1 MAIPKETA
9 KTHLEAY
16 MAIKGTKQGTIKGES
31 YRKGL
36 EGKLRLLDFEMAA
49 VAPRDLA
56 TGQASGK
63 RQHQPFSFTTE
74 VGSATPQL
82 MQACVTNEVLK
93 TVDVSVYK
101 HDAEGQEQEYL
112 KFQFQDATVSRY
124 ELSGND
130 PDSEVPLARFEI
142 TFRTVEVDA
151 GKVVMKDDW
160 TTRA

>member
-1 MAIPKETA
+1 MAIEKETA
-9 KTHLEAY
+9 KTHLEAF

-31 YRKGL
+31 YRKGQ

-74 VGSATPQL
+74 VGSSTPQL

-101 HDAEGQEQEYL
+101 HDAAGQEQEYL
-112 KFQFQDATVSRY
+112 KLHFDDATVSKY
-124 ELSGND
+124 EITGNH
-130 PDSEVPLARFEI
+130 PDSEVPLVKFQI
-142 TFRTVEVDA
+142 TFRAVEVDA
-151 GKVVMKDDW
+151 GKVVMQDQW
-160 TTRA
+160 TTHA

>member
-1 MAIPKETA
+1 MAMQKETA

-16 MAIKGTKQGTIKGES
+16 MAIKGAKQGAIKGES
-31 YRKGL
+31 YRKGQ

-101 HDAEGQEQEYL
+101 HDAAGQEQEYL
-112 KFQFQDATVSRY
+112 KFHFDDATVSRY
-124 ELSGND
+124 ELVGND
-130 PDSEVPLARFEI
+130 PESEVPLFRVEL
-142 TFRTVEVDA
+142 TFRAVEVDA
-151 GKVVMKDDW
+151 GKNVMHDQA
-160 TTRA
+160 TTAT